1 MKLDLGCGAN
11 KKEGCVGIDNA
22 TESMT
27 GKQFA
32 PDMIADL
39 NLGIP
44 VPPNSCEY
52 IYSSHALEH
61 FKNPH
66 FIMDEIYRVCKDGAL
81 VDIIIPLYCDWLA
94 DHLTMFYP
102 DWFERNIDM
111 TKFQIITKTT
121 TRKRLSFEM
130 MGRHGFIEMHIKFRV
145 KK

>member
-27 GKQFA
+27 GKQFT

-52 IYSSHALEH
+52 IYSSHSIEH
-61 FKNPH
+61 FRNPH
-66 FIMDEIYRVCKDGAL
+66 FIMDEIHRVCADNAT
-81 VDIIIPLYCDWLA
+81 VEIVVPLYCDWLA

-102 DWFERNIDM
+102 DWFERNMDILKYNIIYKNIAYK
-111 TKFQIITKTT
+111 KFTTPLSGRNGFVELHIILK
-121 TRKRLSFEM
+121 
-130 MGRHGFIEMHIKFRV
+130 V